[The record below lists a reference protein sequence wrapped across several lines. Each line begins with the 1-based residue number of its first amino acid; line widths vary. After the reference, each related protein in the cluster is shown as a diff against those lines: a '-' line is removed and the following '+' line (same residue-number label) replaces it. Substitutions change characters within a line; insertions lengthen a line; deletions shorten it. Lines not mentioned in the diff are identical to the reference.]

1 MAGISGIK
9 TGYTEDEIALS
20 LNHLAEKGMIGS
32 GDRCHSPMAY
42 LAKAIAQVLPE
53 AQAGQQRVTRAKN
66 RSEELAEE
74 ERVRI
79 EQEAKLEAESVA
91 REQAFL
97 EAFPTA
103 EAQAEVIRQCAERYP
118 MLDPNGKILRN
129 LTIAEW
135 TF

>member
-1 MAGISGIK
+1 MK
-9 TGYTEDEIALS
+9 TDYTEDEIALS
-20 LNHLAEKGMIGS
+20 LDHLVEKGMLGS
-32 GDRCHSPMAY
+32 GDSCHSPMAY

-53 AQAGQQRVTRAKN
+53 AQAGQEKFIRAKN

-74 ERVRI
+74 EQVKI
-79 EQEAKLEAESVA
+79 EQEAELEAEFLA
-91 REQAFL
+91 REQAFV

-118 MLDPNGKILRN
+118 MLDPNGRILRN